1 MIIVSACLIGLHTRY
16 DGDDNLVIAIRELVE
31 RGEAIPVCPEQLGGL
46 PTPRPPADFVGGD
59 GEAVLAGN
67 ARVVSESGDDA
78 TAQFVRG
85 AEEALDLA
93 RAVGATRAILK
104 ERSPSCGCRSVTIDG
119 ELRPGM
125 GVAAALLARNGI
137 SIESEEDWLD
147 KSS

>member
-1 MIIVSACLIGLHTRY
+1 MIIVSACLIGLRTRY
-16 DGDDNLVIAIRELVE
+16 KGDHNLVTAVRELVE

-46 PTPRPPADFVGGD
+46 PTPRPPAWFVGGD
-59 GEAVLAGN
+59 GEAVLAGT
-67 ARVVSESGDDA
+67 ARVVTESGDDV
-78 TAQFVRG
+78 TARYVRG
-85 AEEALDLA
+85 AEEVLVLA

-104 ERSPSCGCRSVTIDG
+104 DRSPSCGCRNVTLDG

>member
-1 MIIVSACLIGLHTRY
+1 MIIVSACLVGLCTRY
-16 DGDDNLVIAIRELVE
+16 KGDDNLVTAVRELVE

-46 PTPRPPADFVGGD
+46 PTPRPPAYFAGGD
-59 GEAVLAGN
+59 GGAVLAGT
-67 ARVVSESGDDA
+67 ARVVTESGDDV

-85 AEEALDLA
+85 AEETLKLA
-93 RAVGATRAILK
+93 RTAGATRAILK
-104 ERSPSCGCRSVTIDG
+104 DRSPSCGCRSVTLEG

-125 GVAAALLARNGI
+125 GVAAALLAGNGI